1 MMRRYL
7 RLVLLTGCMA
17 GSSQMIAADAQVTIA
32 VRPAVTT
39 AHGNAQLKILVERND
54 RNRLLTWEI
63 DGPNYYRSSRVELEG
78 ATAPRSWFFLVKDLP
93 EGEYDIR
100 ATVDRSD
107 NSHTMAASS
116 IKVLPGLP

>member
-1 MMRRYL
+1 MNRYV
-7 RLVLLTGCMA
+7 RLILLTGCMT

-32 VRPAVTT
+32 VRPAVTV
-39 AHGNAQLKILVERND
+39 ARGNAQLKILVERND

-63 DGPNYYRSSRVELEG
+63 DGPNSYRSSRMELEG
-78 ATAPRSWFFLVKDLP
+78 VNAPRSWFFLVRDLP

-107 NSHTMAASS
+107 NSQTMAVSG

>member
-1 MMRRYL
+1 
-7 RLVLLTGCMA
+7 
-17 GSSQMIAADAQVTIA
+17 MIAADAQVTIA
-32 VRPAVTT
+32 VRPAVTV
-39 AHGNAQLKILVERND
+39 ARGNAQLKILVERND

-63 DGPNYYRSSRVELEG
+63 DGPNYYRSSRMELGG
-78 ATAPRSWFFLVKDLP
+78 ANAPRSWFFLVRDLP

-107 NSHTMAASS
+107 NSQTMAVSG